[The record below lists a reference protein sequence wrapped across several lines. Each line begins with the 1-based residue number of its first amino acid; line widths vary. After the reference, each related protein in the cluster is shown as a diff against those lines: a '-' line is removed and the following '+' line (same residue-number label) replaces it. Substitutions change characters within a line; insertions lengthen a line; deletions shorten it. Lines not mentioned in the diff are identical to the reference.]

1 MIRHFIEC
9 PSVEI
14 CLFFF
19 MIRVEL
25 QIWGRNARLKCNS
38 HHIILSAWFITFDI
52 ILVKLQCLTI
62 LSILKLFFPFL
73 FLYCT
78 LMKAV
83 TAHSPRSGVMSRLL
97 KKEYLYKL
105 YGMFLQ
111 GLFVYFPP
119 FIYVFNHLSISV
131 RTKGYFQKILSVI
144 ILYYFNCPAL
154 HMRALSVGFLT

>member
-19 MIRVEL
+19 FFMIRVEL
-25 QIWGRNARLKCNS
+25 QILGRNARLKCNS

-83 TAHSPRSGVMSRLL
+83 TVHSPRSGVMSRLL

-105 YGMFLQ
+105 
-111 GLFVYFPP
+111 VYFPP

-131 RTKGYFQKILSVI
+131 GTKGYFQKILSVR

>member
-1 MIRHFIEC
+1 MLVRMIGKVNCRMSLNWKF
-9 PSVEI
+9 SVI
-14 CLFFF
+14 FL
-19 MIRVEL
+19 MTRLEL
-25 QIWGRNARLKCNS
+25 KDFERKISEEVCNS

-78 LMKAV
+78 LMEAV

-131 RTKGYFQKILSVI
+131 GTKGYFQKILSVI
-144 ILYYFNCPAL
+144 ILIL
-154 HMRALSVGFLT
+154 L